1 MALPSD
7 FLDKLNYENRIDDVM
22 SSYVTIKR
30 AGRIQ
35 KCVCPFHSEKTP
47 SCVIYPDTNS
57 FYCFGCGVGGD
68 VITFVM
74 NIENLSYIEAVR
86 LLAQRSGIPMPE
98 EARRGDDFT
107 RKKQRLYDMNKAA
120 AKFFYQNLR
129 TEKGKAGLDY
139 LINKRGLKPET
150 IKKFGL
156 GVAVNSWNDLKYH
169 LLAEGFT
176 EQELVEGSLLTVSG
190 KSNNTFDFFKD
201 RVMFPFFDLRGNVIA
216 FGGRD
221 LSGEDSR
228 KYLNSKET
236 LVFKKTSTLFCLN
249 YAKAMG
255 AKKKQLL
262 LCEGNLD
269 VITLHQA
276 GFENA
281 VATCGTAITP
291 EHARLMSQYCDE
303 VIICYDS
310 DEAGQ
315 KATHKALNTLSEVGI
330 RTRVIKMNGAKDP
343 DEFIQKFGATA
354 FQKLIDNSDGAINFE
369 LIKCKNGLDV
379 DTDLG
384 KLEYLKR
391 CFNVLADIN
400 SPIERE
406 VYISKLS
413 SEMNVAKSIVE
424 QEVDT
429 IIRKR
434 NSAKKKRD
442 WQKTATFSNQKRDTI
457 NPMENTNRREVKAEK
472 GILSYLY
479 FNPDKADEISSL
491 LSPERFVSDIN
502 RRIYIYL
509 LNKIKNSEEY
519 SISSFHDEFNG
530 EEMGKISEIIALSKE
545 ITLTFDTLR
554 DYIDILNNHTVFEQ
568 NPEGEISDDD
578 FLMFAQKMRNQKQ

>member
-1 MALPSD
+1 MALPSE
-7 FLDKLNYENRIDDVM
+7 FLEQIRSANRIDDVM
-22 SSYVTIKR
+22 SSYVTLKR

-47 SCVIYPDTNS
+47 SCVVYPDTES

-68 VITFVM
+68 VISFIM

-98 EARRGDDFT
+98 EARQGDDFT
-107 RKKQRLYDMNKAA
+107 RKKQRLYDMNKSAA
-120 AKFFYQNLR
+120 RFFYANLK
-129 TEKGKAGLDY
+129 TEKGRAGLEY
-139 LINKRGLKPET
+139 LLKRGLKPET

-156 GVAVNSWNDLKYH
+156 GVAVDSWNDLKYH
-169 LLAEGFT
+169 LLSEGFS
-176 EQELVEGSLLTVSG
+176 EQELIDGSLISLSSKTN
-190 KSNNTFDFFKD
+190 KTFDFFKN
-201 RVMFPFFDLRGNVIA
+201 RVMFPFFDLRGNIIA

-221 LSGEDSR
+221 LSGTDSR

-236 LVFKKTSTLFCLN
+236 LVFKKTRTLFCLN
-249 YAKAMG
+249 YAKAL
-255 AKKKQLL
+255 ASKKKQLL

-303 VIICYDS
+303 VVICYDS

-354 FQKLIDNSDGAINFE
+354 FEKLIDNSDGAVNFE
-369 LIKCKNGLDV
+369 LLKCKNGLDL
-379 DTDLG
+379 DSDLG

-391 CFNVLADIN
+391 CFNVIADIK

-406 VYISKLS
+406 VYLSKLS
-413 SEMNVAKSIVE
+413 NENNIAKSIAE
-424 QEVDT
+424 QEVNT
-429 IIRKR
+429 IIRKKI
-434 NSAKKKRD
+434 NAEKKRE
-442 WQKTATFSNQKRDTI
+442 WQKTSTFSNYRRDEI
-457 NPMENTNRREVKAEK
+457 NPMENTHRREVKAEK
-472 GILSYLY
+472 GVLSFIF
-479 FNPDKADEISSL
+479 FNPDKAMEISAE
-491 LSPERFVSDIN
+491 LSPDRFISEIN
-502 RRIYIYL
+502 KKIYTSLI
-509 LNKIKNSEEY
+509 NKIKNGEDY
-519 SISSFHDEFNG
+519 SISSFHDEFSN

-545 ITLTFDTLR
+545 VTLSAETIK
-554 DYIDILNNHTVFEQ
+554 DYIKILNTHEVFE
-568 NPEGEISDDD
+568 EKTDGEISDDD
-578 FLMFAQKMRNQKQ
+578 FLKFAQKLRNQKQ

>member
-1 MALPSD
+1 MALPTE
-7 FLDKLNYENRIDDVM
+7 FLEQLRSANRIDDVM
-22 SSYVTIKR
+22 SSYVTLKR

-47 SCVIYPDTNS
+47 SCVVYPDTES

-68 VITFVM
+68 VISFIM

-98 EARRGDDFT
+98 EAQRGDDFT
-107 RKKQRLYDMNKAA
+107 RKKQRLYDMNKSA
-120 AKFFYQNLR
+120 AKFFYANLK
-129 TEKGKAGLDY
+129 TEKGRNGLEY
-139 LINKRGLKPET
+139 LLKRGLKPET

-156 GVAVNSWNDLKYH
+156 GVAVDSWNDLKYH
-169 LLAEGFT
+169 LLSEGFS
-176 EQELVEGSLLTVSG
+176 EQELIEGSLISVSS
-190 KSNNTFDFFKD
+190 KTNKTFDFFKN
-201 RVMFPFFDLRGNVIA
+201 RVMFPFFDLRGNIIA

-221 LSGEDSR
+221 LSGTDSR

-236 LVFKKTSTLFCLN
+236 LVFKKTRTLFCLN
-249 YAKAMG
+249 YAKNLA

-303 VIICYDS
+303 VVICYDS

-343 DEFIQKFGATA
+343 DEFIQKFGSTA
-354 FQKLIDNSDGAINFE
+354 FEKLIDNSDGAINFE
-369 LIKCKNGLDV
+369 LIKCKNGLDL

-391 CFNVLADIN
+391 CFNVISDIK

-413 SEMNVAKSIVE
+413 NENNVAKSVVE
-424 QEVDT
+424 AEINT
-429 IIRKR
+429 IIRKKI
-434 NSAKKKRD
+434 NAEKKRE
-442 WQKTATFSNQKRDTI
+442 WQKTSTFSNIRRDNI
-457 NPMENTNRREVKAEK
+457 NPMENTHRREVKAEK
-472 GILSYLY
+472 GVLSYLFY
-479 FNPDKADEISSL
+479 NPDKAKEIETQ
-491 LSPERFVSDIN
+491 LSPDRFISEIN
-502 RRIYIYL
+502 KKIYTSL
-509 LNKIKNSEEY
+509 LNKIKNAQDF
-519 SISSFHDEFNG
+519 SISSFHDEFNN

-545 ITLTFDTLR
+545 ITLSYDTIS
-554 DYIDILNNHTVFEQ
+554 DYIKILNTHEVFE
-568 NPEGEISDDD
+568 EKSDVEISDDD
-578 FLMFAQKMRNQKQ
+578 FLKFAQKLRSQKQ

>member
-1 MALPSD
+1 MALPTE
-7 FLDKLNYENRIDDVM
+7 FLEQLRSANRIDDVM
-22 SSYVTIKR
+22 SSYVTLKR

-47 SCVIYPDTNS
+47 SCVVYPDTES

-68 VITFVM
+68 VISFIM

-98 EARRGDDFT
+98 EAQRGDDFI
-107 RKKQRLYDMNKAA
+107 RKKQRLYDMNKSA
-120 AKFFYQNLR
+120 AKFFYANLK
-129 TEKGKAGLDY
+129 TEKGRNGLEY
-139 LINKRGLKPET
+139 LLKRGLKPET

-156 GVAVNSWNDLKYH
+156 GVAVDSWNDLKYH
-169 LLAEGFT
+169 LLSEGFS
-176 EQELVEGSLLTVSG
+176 EQELIEGSLISVSS
-190 KSNNTFDFFKD
+190 KTNKTFDFFKN
-201 RVMFPFFDLRGNVIA
+201 RVMFPFFDLRGNIIA

-221 LSGEDSR
+221 LSGTDSR

-236 LVFKKTSTLFCLN
+236 LVFKKTRTLFCLN
-249 YAKAMG
+249 YAKNLA

-303 VIICYDS
+303 VVICYDS

-343 DEFIQKFGATA
+343 DEFIQKFGSTA
-354 FQKLIDNSDGAINFE
+354 FEKLIDNSDGAINFE
-369 LIKCKNGLDV
+369 LIKCKNGLDL

-391 CFNVLADIN
+391 CFNVISDIK

-413 SEMNVAKSIVE
+413 NENNVAKSVVE
-424 QEVDT
+424 AEINT
-429 IIRKR
+429 IIRKKI
-434 NSAKKKRD
+434 NAEKKRE
-442 WQKTATFSNQKRDTI
+442 WQKTSTFSNIRRDNI
-457 NPMENTNRREVKAEK
+457 NPMENTHRREVKAEK
-472 GILSYLY
+472 GVLSYLFY
-479 FNPDKADEISSL
+479 NPDKAKEIETQ
-491 LSPERFVSDIN
+491 LSPDRFISEIN
-502 RRIYIYL
+502 KKIYTSL
-509 LNKIKNSEEY
+509 LNKIKNAQDF
-519 SISSFHDEFNG
+519 SISSFHDEFNN

-545 ITLTFDTLR
+545 ITLSYDTIS
-554 DYIDILNNHTVFEQ
+554 DYIKILNTHEVFE
-568 NPEGEISDDD
+568 EKSDVEISDDD
-578 FLMFAQKMRNQKQ
+578 FLKFAQKLRSQKQ